1 MNTEKIIEKLLKL
14 SKITI
19 QNGATLGEALAAI
32 DMANTISKKYGISIN
47 DINNK
52 TQNVDDKYF
61 VTEDI
66 DTNRHNLHP
75 IDKYAVPCL
84 AKIFSVKVGF
94 KNKYVFDEKEKE
106 VKNHTVL
113 FLFGH
118 VTDVNIVKTL
128 REIMHKVSEKDF
140 KKFKMEMAKAGKI
153 KTAGMHKKFFNGFVY
168 AIFKKANSIK
178 ENEKNANSDG
188 KSLVV
193 LKDQMVN
200 QKWLE
205 RCGNFVRRKYTI
217 GIDRSDETFNA
228 GVKSGNS
235 IEI

>member
-32 DMANTISKKYGISIN
+32 DMANTISKKYGISIDDIDN
-47 DINNK
+47 D
-52 TQNVDDKYF
+52 TQNVDDENF

-75 IDKYAVPCL
+75 IDKYAIACIT
-84 AKIFSVKVGF
+84 KIFSVKIGI
-94 KNKYVFDEKEKE
+94 KNKFVFDEKEKE
-106 VKNHTVL
+106 VKEHTVI

-128 REIMHKVSEKDF
+128 REIMYDVSEKDF

-153 KTAGMHKKFFNGFVY
+153 KIAGMRKKFYNGFVY
-168 AIFKKANSIK
+168 SIFKKVNSIK

-188 KSLVV
+188 KSLMV
-193 LKDQMVN
+193 LKDQLIN

-205 RCGNFVRRKYTI
+205 RNGNFVRRKYTI
-217 GIDRSDETFNA
+217 GIDRSDESFNA